1 MDCMSQVFKRMGRLR
16 SELSRGCLSGLNG
29 CREPHYLPGFLLQT
43 WRLQTFV
50 WIQRTGI
57 LLDIQWSIHAFCYT
71 FWLWFFWMIVL
82 FYCLNIFLQWN
93 EWLIIIKSSCSP
105 LDLIFLSVNWLC
117 LSPMKHTSVAA
128 SKWPVKYCQ
137 SAIIWVGLECWYIWF
152 FLFGLDQ
159 YWFKGL
165 CFKTCYVYHLSMW
178 CPTGNT
184 VLIVAHAS
192 SLEACT
198 RQIQGLTPQT
208 AKDFVQ
214 VVRKVRSLVHIF
226 KIIIFSIFLYKY
238 IWDVNID

>member
-165 CFKTCYVYHLSMW
+165 CLRHVMFTIFPCGVQQEIQCWLWPMLPLWRPVRGRYRDWPHRLLKTLCKWS
-178 CPTGNT
+178 
-184 VLIVAHAS
+184 
-192 SLEACT
+192 E
-198 RQIQGLTPQT
+198 
-208 AKDFVQ
+208 
-214 VVRKVRSLVHIF
+214 RSDLLC
-226 KIIIFSIFLYKY
+226 IFSK
-238 IWDVNID
+238 